1 MQSFGAVSQ
10 SSVCMLSWRDFNQNR
25 LFVLAILIATV
36 DSAVTLYALLFSSV
50 TNSLPI
56 AAPVNWHSAINTM
69 AAGSVYCYMNN
80 VFGTT
85 T

>member
-1 MQSFGAVSQ
+1 VFTI
-10 SSVCMLSWRDFNQNR
+10 F
-25 LFVLAILIATV
+25 IATV
-36 DSAVTLYALLFSSV
+36 DSAVTLYALLFSSF
-50 TNSLPI
+50 TNNLSI

-85 T
+85 A